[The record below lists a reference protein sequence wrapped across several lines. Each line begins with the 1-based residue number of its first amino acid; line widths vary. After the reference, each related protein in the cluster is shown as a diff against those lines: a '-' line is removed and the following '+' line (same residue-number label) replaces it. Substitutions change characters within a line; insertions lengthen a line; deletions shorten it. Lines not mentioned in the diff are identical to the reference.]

1 MAMIRHFDPHHK
13 FLKEGYKPRTVA
25 KDVVDSEEQLA
36 KESIVNR
43 MMLDMEG
50 MPRLKGVNSKN
61 KNRVS
66 KIINKSKKQTKKEQE
81 QSRSNF

>member
-1 MAMIRHFDPHHK
+1 
-13 FLKEGYKPRTVA
+13 
-25 KDVVDSEEQLA
+25 
-36 KESIVNR
+36 
-43 MMLDMEG
+43 

-81 QSRSNF
+81 QSRS